1 MKFQKLLTE
10 GKSLYSQRL
19 KQVERDAKRF
29 RKQVDKSIEKRRK
42 EEERNQKNQDRLR
55 KRDTKKS
62 INDIISQLKKKSK
75 DKESV
80 ISLVSEYKDEIKP
93 ETYELIKYMSQQIDK
108 LKTKKQNGTRLITRN
123 FLIIPKVLEHPLV
136 KDNPNPKILNSVSKI
151 IRISN
156 IKLNPKFKQHDKIGN
171 FRIINNVLFNAIR
184 DLAFELIRQDMME
197 LKGVNDAN
205 R

>member
-1 MKFQKLLTE
+1 MKIQELLIE
-10 GKSLYSQRL
+10 GKSIYSQRM

-29 RKQVDKSIEKRRK
+29 RKQVDSSIEKRRK
-42 EEERNQKNQDRLR
+42 EEERNQKNQERLN

-62 INDIISQLKKKSK
+62 ISTLISDSKKKSK
-75 DKESV
+75 DKESLD
-80 ISLVSEYKDEIKP
+80 SLIFDYKDKIKP
-93 ETYELIKYMSQQIDK
+93 ETYELVKYMSRQIDR

-136 KDNPNPKILNSVSKI
+136 KDSLNPKILNAVSKI

-156 IKLNPKFKQHDKIGN
+156 IELNPKFKRHDKIGN

-184 DLAFELIRQDMME
+184 DLAFELMRQDMIN
-197 LKGVNDAN
+197 LQGVNDGN
-205 R
+205 